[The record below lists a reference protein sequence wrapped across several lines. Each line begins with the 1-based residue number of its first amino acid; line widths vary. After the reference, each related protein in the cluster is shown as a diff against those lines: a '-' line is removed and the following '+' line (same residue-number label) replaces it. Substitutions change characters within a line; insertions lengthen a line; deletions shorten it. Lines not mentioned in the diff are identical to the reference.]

1 MVCAPHLTKDQLK
14 AQGRYANP
22 ACARIRHGAHV
33 AARTR
38 RGRDP
43 SLPPDPAMASGATVE
58 GPPNGG
64 GEGEGSRHDG
74 MGEDELRKTMA
85 EIFVDFGLGILA
97 EI

>member
-38 RGRDP
+38 RGQI
-43 SLPPDPAMASGATVE
+43 LPCRPIRRWPLARRWRFA
-58 GPPNGG
+58 PNGG

-85 EIFVDFGLGILA
+85 EIFVDFGLGSLA

>member
-1 MVCAPHLTKDQLK
+1 MRKDTPWSPRRRAHQ
-14 AQGRYANP
+14 
-22 ACARIRHGAHV
+22 ARP
-33 AARTR
+33 
-38 RGRDP
+38 DP

-85 EIFVDFGLGILA
+85 EIFVDFGLGSLA